1 MWQDQTQQGNSK
13 QTLEKEKRRH
23 SLHNS
28 PCHTQP
34 SHRNHAFT
42 HHVKRTL
49 YSNHMQ
55 PNQLPQTT
63 QHHEHKRIIQGHKK
77 TSDIPLSDWSLA
89 TGPPSGGGLSFRT
102 LCRRNAEFL
111 RARWPCSKN
120 NVSLPL
126 SASELGR
133 EASSDWKI
141 NFEHRNGVVTC
152 SWLNNITSFL

>member
-49 YSNHMQ
+49 CSNHVQ

-63 QHHEHKRIIQGHKK
+63 QHHEHKRIIQGYKT
-77 TSDIPLSDWSLA
+77 TSDISLSVYVLTSDCSLVTGHWS
-89 TGPPSGGGLSFRT
+89 PSLELPRSSQSSAEEQDEYHPGRSHFTSRT
-102 LCRRNAEFL
+102 
-111 RARWPCSKN
+111 
-120 NVSLPL
+120 VM
-126 SASELGR
+126 
-133 EASSDWKI
+133 
-141 NFEHRNGVVTC
+141 
-152 SWLNNITSFL
+152 